1 MQIEITIPGLASIA
15 EAIQA
20 LAAAQI
26 AQAQAYEQL
35 YALQAQAVGAAQP
48 QVPTAPKRNRK
59 TAAELASDTVK
70 AVESLAE
77 AVAEVASTPAPV
89 AEVAQ
94 KQVSDVFDPTSA
106 FGQAAGAPAQ
116 APLAEVAP
124 VHTTTQEPEY
134 VVFGSPE
141 YVALKTAGQKLRNDC
156 GADTTLPAPQAVM
169 ARYGNVY
176 LGAPIRSMTECPA
189 QHAQG
194 LIAAFENAK
203 VFMQQ
208 TA

>member
-26 AQAQAYEQL
+26 AQAQAYEHL

-116 APLAEVAP
+116 APLATFEVPKVA
-124 VHTTTQEPEY
+124 
-134 VVFGSPE
+134 FGSPD
-141 YVALKTAGQKLRNDC
+141 YNMLKTRGQELRALSVSDKS
-156 GADTTLPAPQAVM
+156 LPSPQTVM
-169 ARYGNVY
+169 ERFGLVH

-189 QHAQG
+189 HLAPG
-194 LIAAFENAK
+194 LIQAFENARS
-203 VFMQQ
+203 FMRQ
-208 TA
+208 TER